1 MRRVFGAAQSVR
13 VPFVDWAVEQNLSG
27 PESSGPRMTLRDVTA
42 TDWSAA
48 DPLTT
53 LEMIMLERI
62 LPNNE
67 HVLERMLRVVIGL
80 GAIAMAFVGPQTPWG
95 WVGLVPLAT
104 GILGSCPLY
113 TLFGISTCKVRAK
126 A

>member
-1 MRRVFGAAQSVR
+1 
-13 VPFVDWAVEQNLSG
+13 
-27 PESSGPRMTLRDVTA
+27 
-42 TDWSAA
+42 
-48 DPLTT
+48 
-53 LEMIMLERI
+53 MLERI

-67 HVLERMLRVVIGL
+67 HVIERMLRVVIGL
-80 GAIAMAFVGPQTPWG
+80 GAISMAFIGPQTPWG

-126 A
+126 T